1 MYKGKNILGLIP
13 ARGGSKGLPKKNIK
27 PLLGK
32 PLIAWTIEQALASKY
47 LDRVVVSTDDKEIAE
62 ISKKYGVEIP
72 FIRPKEL
79 ARDDSTTS
87 DVILHALKWFK
98 DAEEKYDYLAL
109 LEPSSPLREKNDID
123 NGIMK
128 LIDNENRADSL
139 VSVGEIA
146 LEHPFI
152 SKRISEKGYVKP
164 FYEVPNNKIGR
175 RQDLS
180 KAYFPYGVLYL
191 SKVSAIKKYKT
202 FYQKKTMPMFIKRW
216 QNYEIDDMWDFVC
229 IETIL
234 RKIIEKNIK

>member
-1 MYKGKNILGLIP
+1 MYRGKKILGLIP
-13 ARGGSKGLPKKNIK
+13 ARGGSKGLPRKNIK
-27 PLLGK
+27 LLLGK

-47 LDRVVVSTDDKEIAE
+47 LDRVIVSTDDKEIAE
-62 ISKKYGVEIP
+62 ISKKYGAEVP
-72 FIRPKEL
+72 FMRPKEL

-87 DVILHALKWFK
+87 DVILHVLNWF
-98 DAEEKYDYLAL
+98 ESTGEKYDYLAL
-109 LEPSSPLREKNDID
+109 LEPTSPLREKNDID

-128 LIDNENRADSL
+128 LIENENKANSL

-152 SKRISEKGYVKP
+152 SKKINDKGCVKP
-164 FYEVPNNKIGR
+164 FYKVKYSCVKR

-191 SKVSAIKKYKT
+191 SKVSDIKEYKT

-216 QNYEIDDMWDFVC
+216 QNYEIDDIWDFVC
-229 IETIL
+229 IEAIL
-234 RKIIEKNIK
+234 KRVIKREIK